1 MTYLL
6 PEGSKHQLNT
16 IRLLIWEKIVSA
28 SINRQLR
35 IRDSFLMG
43 RLASRVC
50 LLAPDFHGSVGDSEV
65 EKRCWPHRIN
75 FLLRTRTNV
84 TSIHRS
90 FIREFF
96 TECA

>member
-35 IRDSFLMG
+35 IRDFSLWAG
-43 RLASRVC
+43 WL
-50 LLAPDFHGSVGDSEV
+50 HG
-65 EKRCWPHRIN
+65 
-75 FLLRTRTNV
+75 FA
-84 TSIHRS
+84 
-90 FIREFF
+90 F
-96 TECA
+96 

>member
-43 RLASRVC
+43 RLASRV
-50 LLAPDFHGSVGDSEV
+50 AF
-65 EKRCWPHRIN
+65 
-75 FLLRTRTNV
+75 
-84 TSIHRS
+84 
-90 FIREFF
+90 
-96 TECA
+96 